1 MCDRK
6 TAGVQ
11 TPPLAVDDPV
21 LKGLMGKV
29 TMQKA
34 QSAADT
40 CYDVGDQPMAE
51 GFTTPGS
58 CGSQGRKATEG
69 FTTPGGDSQ
78 RTFATVGLLAVL
90 GGIAA
95 AVLMRRR

>member
-21 LKGLMGKV
+21 LKGLMSKV

-40 CYDVGDQPMAE
+40 CYDVGDQPAA
-51 GFTTPGS
+51 P
-58 CGSQGRKATEG
+58 TEG
-69 FTTPGGDSQ
+69 FCCGSDAGSQ

-95 AVLMRRR
+95 AVLVRRR